1 MDFEQEKTTALY
13 PPVGADGGQPL
24 SKETNQSIA
33 EDTAEYKTQ
42 ADDLEEIMQ
51 QIRRASDPAYLPTVS
66 MNDLYEQVFPGRPP
80 VIDGL
85 LYAGTYLFVGAPK
98 VGKSFL
104 MAQLAYHVSMGI
116 PLWGYAVNRGTVLY
130 LALEDDHR
138 RLQDR
143 LYRMFGEN
151 STENLYFAVYAKQ
164 LNKGLETQLKGFI
177 REHPDTRLI
186 IIDTLQKIRE
196 DGGEKCSYASDYE
209 MMASL
214 KGFADESGVCLL
226 LVHHTRK
233 QQADDRFD
241 MISGTNGLL
250 GAADGAFLLQK
261 ERRTDCSA
269 TLDISGRDQQDQR
282 LYLTRNSE
290 KLIWELQRT
299 ETEFHHE
306 APDPVLEAVAAFIT
320 SERPVW
326 CGTATELTAAL
337 EMNMKPNALAM
348 RLNVRAWQLN
358 CKYHICYESARTHA
372 GRSIRLTLDQA
383 ACDDR
388 DGRDDL
394 PDTGSAV

>member
-24 SKETNQSIA
+24 SKEPSQSIA

-209 MMASL
+209 IISKLKSL
-214 KGFADESGVCLL
+214 AEKLRICLL

-233 QQADDRFD
+233 QQAEDRFD

-250 GAADGAFLLQK
+250 GCADGALILQK
-261 ERRTDCSA
+261 EFRTAKTA

-282 LYLTRNSE
+282 LYLSRDEQTLAWNLER
-290 KLIWELQRT
+290 Q
-299 ETEFHHE
+299 ETELWN
-306 APDPVLEAVAAFIT
+306 APPDPVLSAVASLVT
-320 SERPVW
+320 PENTKW
-326 CGTATELTAAL
+326 CGSSTELAAAL
-337 EMNMKPNALAM
+337 GTEMKPNALSM
-348 RLNVRAWQLN
+348 RLNIRAAKLEQD
-358 CKYHICYESARTHA
+358 YHIRYESIRTHA
-372 GRSIRLTLDQA
+372 GRQIILTYL
-383 ACDDR
+383 R
-388 DGRDDL
+388 
-394 PDTGSAV
+394 

>member
-24 SKETNQSIA
+24 SKEPSQSIA

-214 KGFADESGVCLL
+214 KSFADESGVCLL

-261 ERRTDCSA
+261 ERRTDYSA

-290 KLIWELQRT
+290 KLIWELQRA

-326 CGTATELTAAL
+326 CGTATELAAAL
-337 EMNMKPNALAM
+337 EINMKPNALAM

>member
-24 SKETNQSIA
+24 SKEPRQSIA

-209 MMASL
+209 IISKLKSL
-214 KGFADESGVCLL
+214 AEKLRICLL

-233 QQADDRFD
+233 QQAEDRFD

-250 GAADGAFLLQK
+250 GCADGALILQK
-261 ERRTDCSA
+261 EFRTAKTA

-282 LYLTRNSE
+282 LYLSRDEQTLAWNLER
-290 KLIWELQRT
+290 Q
-299 ETEFHHE
+299 ETELWN
-306 APDPVLEAVAAFIT
+306 APPDPVLSAVASLVT
-320 SERPVW
+320 PENTKW
-326 CGTATELTAAL
+326 CGSSTELAAAL
-337 EMNMKPNALAM
+337 GTELKPNALSM
-348 RLNVRAWQLN
+348 RLNIRAAKLEQD
-358 CKYHICYESARTHA
+358 YHIRYESIRTHA
-372 GRSIRLTLDQA
+372 GRQIILTYL
-383 ACDDR
+383 R
-388 DGRDDL
+388 
-394 PDTGSAV
+394 